1 MSPWA
6 RIPQIGQG
14 LPASSPWSC
23 IALCLP
29 RLIRKCHN
37 RGKLAISQALW
48 FGCHLGGRTTNCVG
62 RTGRVFSDHL
72 VDPAGVSWRL
82 NVRHSAVSP
91 MTGGLNRR
99 PASCIGVILHVN
111 DESRLGFAAFKAAH
125 CML

>member
-62 RTGRVFSDHL
+62 RIGRVFSDHL

-82 NVRHSAVSP
+82 NVR
-91 MTGGLNRR
+91 TLRR
-99 PASCIGVILHVN
+99 QSNDGRLEQAPGILHRRN
-111 DESRLGFAAFKAAH
+111 PACE
-125 CML
+125 

>member
-48 FGCHLGGRTTNCVG
+48 FGCHLGGRTTDCVG
-62 RTGRVFSDHL
+62 DLDASSQTTWSIGFSF
-72 VDPAGVSWRL
+72 AECAWRCL
-82 NVRHSAVSP
+82 WNS
-91 MTGGLNRR
+91 
-99 PASCIGVILHVN
+99 
-111 DESRLGFAAFKAAH
+111 SRLRRLRTRDGANAGNGVACLNFRDRGLIH
-125 CML
+125 VS